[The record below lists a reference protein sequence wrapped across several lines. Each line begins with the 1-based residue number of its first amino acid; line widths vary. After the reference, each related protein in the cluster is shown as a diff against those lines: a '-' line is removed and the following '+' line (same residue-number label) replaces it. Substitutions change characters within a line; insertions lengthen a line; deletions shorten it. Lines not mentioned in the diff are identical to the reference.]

1 MQEHLKKM
9 KCNVTITIPVWVLS
23 ELDNISDT
31 ERSNKENY
39 NTIMRSNL
47 ALIKKELYQ

>member
-23 ELDNISDT
+23 ELDNISDKDVS
-31 ERSNKENY
+31 RNKIVNDAIVNY
-39 NTIMRSNL
+39 LKSKYNVHV
-47 ALIKKELYQ
+47 A